1 MKARESSF
9 SSFSPESTSSSPFYS
24 PSHPLTPPFGPL
36 QINRTN
42 ICNSIQT
49 ELFRAVSLWNNDVI
63 TGESSRKLLSKCPLF
78 AYKYMDDKM
87 YALLHPSTRRR
98 ATSTQHTHIHDTHKQ
113 TQNTRNN
120 IIIFALLS
128 IVSSNETFLF
138 ASLISENFRAG
149 NFVCYSQ
156 LEIEQKVFTQST
168 HTHTLTPVTDSKL
181 TMAWHRHNLIYIYP
195 TILYRIYTIYYYYY

>member
-1 MKARESSF
+1 
-9 SSFSPESTSSSPFYS
+9 
-24 PSHPLTPPFGPL
+24 
-36 QINRTN
+36 
-42 ICNSIQT
+42 
-49 ELFRAVSLWNNDVI
+49 
-63 TGESSRKLLSKCPLF
+63 
-78 AYKYMDDKM
+78 M

-168 HTHTLTPVTDSKL
+168 HTHIDARYRFKINDGLAS
-181 TMAWHRHNLIYIYP
+181 AQSNLYISNHIISY
-195 TILYRIYTIYYYYY
+195 LYDLLLLLLEVLCIMGFGLECVLGTSVIMHCFCLA